1 MKPAKSKPVR
11 FKKIATQFV
20 VEDVIAT
27 AEYYQKVLGFELLGY
42 FADPPVYA
50 MLARDG
56 VEMHFGKADGR
67 SADESSIQYRRVGFD
82 AYIWVDDI
90 QGLFEELTASGAKI
104 LDGPVKRE
112 YESTEIEVED
122 CNGFKLVFG
131 D

>member
-1 MKPAKSKPVR
+1 MMVR
-11 FKKIATQFV
+11 FKKLATQFV
-20 VEDVIAT
+20 VKDVVAT
-27 AEYYQKVLGFELLGY
+27 AEYYQRVLGFELLGY
-42 FADPPVYA
+42 FLDPPVYA

-56 VEMHFGKADGR
+56 VEMHFGRADGR
-67 SADESSIQYRRVGFD
+67 QADVSSSQFRRVGFD

-90 QGLFEELTASGAKI
+90 YALYDELKENGAIIK
-104 LDGPVKRE
+104 DGPVKRV

>member
-1 MKPAKSKPVR
+1 MSGVDRRAV

-20 VEDVIAT
+20 VEDVVAT
-27 AEYYQKVLGFELLGY
+27 AEYYQKILGFELLGY

-50 MLARDG
+50 MLARGD

-67 SADESSIQYRRVGFD
+67 PRDVSTTTFRRVGFD

-90 QGLFEELTASGAKI
+90 DALFEELTAAGAEI
-104 LDGPVKRE
+104 VEGPIKRI
-112 YESTEIEVED
+112 YDSTEVVIRD
-122 CNGFKLVFG
+122 CNGFILVFG

>member
-1 MKPAKSKPVR
+1 VPVS

-27 AEYYQKVLGFELLGY
+27 AEYYQSVLGFELLGY

-50 MLARDG
+50 MLSRG
-56 VEMHFGKADGR
+56 NVEMHFGKVDGG
-67 SADESSIQYRRVGFD
+67 SADSSSTRFRRVGFD
-82 AYIWVDDI
+82 AYIWVDDVHA
-90 QGLFEELTASGAKI
+90 LYDELKANGANI
-104 LDGPVKRE
+104 TEGPVKRI
-112 YESTEIEVED
+112 YESTEIEVLD